1 MDYPSK
7 MMFPTKKI
15 SFIAVMTSLC
25 ISTNYILIGIPNV
38 KLMDLLVFVSGYT
51 MGSLAGALVG
61 VLTWLVYGTLN
72 PYGFN
77 LPTLIVTS
85 TGESIYGIVGGLS
98 MRLGLRV
105 SSQHPKIGGEFL
117 RDGLKLGVLGFLITF
132 VYDLFT
138 NIVTAFVFGVPI
150 LAWIIVGAPFTIA
163 HEVSNFF
170 FFFIAGGLLINAVR
184 KLTSTTSIGGEES

>member
-1 MDYPSK
+1 MI
-7 MMFPTKKI
+7 FPTKKL

-25 ISTNYILIGIPNV
+25 ISTNYVLIGIPNI

-51 MGSLAGALVG
+51 MGSLVGALVG
-61 VLTWLVYGTLN
+61 ALTWLVYGTLN

-85 TGESIYGIVGGLS
+85 TGESVYGIVGGLS
-98 MRLGLRV
+98 MRFGLRITN
-105 SSQHPKIGGEFL
+105 HPPKIGREFL
-117 RDGLKLGVLGFLITF
+117 WDGLKLGILGFLVTF

-138 NIVTAFVFGVPI
+138 NVVTALVFDVPI
-150 LAWIIVGAPFTIA
+150 LAWIAVGAPFTLT

-170 FFFIAGGLLINAVR
+170 FFFIAGGPLITTVR
-184 KLTSTTSIGGEES
+184 KLTSTKSIGGERP